1 MKIFVT
7 GATGFIGS
15 HLVPHLLGLGHE
27 VGCASRSAAP
37 PRNARTWSVG
47 PDGLGFRAALAEFR
61 PDVVVHL
68 AALYIAE
75 HRYEDIGPLLTAN
88 LQYGAYLLDAM
99 RDSGCGALVYA
110 GTAWQHY
117 ENADYRPANL
127 YAATKQA
134 FSTLAEYYLD
144 TMGMKL
150 LELHLYDSYGE
161 GDRRKKLIDL
171 LKFYAG
177 STDTLAMSQGNQ
189 RLHLV
194 HVDDLAHGFALAC
207 GQVLA
212 FRAGERRIYRL
223 PSENAV
229 SLRELVD
236 AFNAADPAHP
246 VRVDWG
252 ARPRR
257 EREVFDPWENAETL
271 PGWRAGIDL
280 ASGLSRLRRNEDGPP

>member
-27 VGCASRSAAP
+27 VGCASRSAEP
-37 PRNARTWSVG
+37 PRNTRTWSVG

-61 PDVVVHL
+61 PEVVVHL

-75 HRYEDIGPLLTAN
+75 HRYEEVGSLVTAN

-99 RDSGCGALVYA
+99 RDSGCGAMVYA

-144 TMGMKL
+144 ALGMKL

-161 GDRRKKLIDL
+161 GDPRKKLIDL

-194 HVDDLAHGFALAC
+194 HIDDLARGFALAC
-207 GQVLA
+207 EQVRH
-212 FRAGERRIYRL
+212 FGAGERRVYRL
-223 PSENAV
+223 PSKGAV
-229 SLRELVD
+229 SLRALVD

-246 VRVDWG
+246 VRVAWG
-252 ARPRR
+252 ARPYR
-257 EREVFDPWENAETL
+257 EREVFEPWENTAIL
-271 PGWRAGIDL
+271 PGWWPEIDL
-280 ASGLSRLRRNEDGPP
+280 ATGLSRLRRQESPP